1 MNLLNENT
9 FNSEDDKTEYLYRM
23 GRIYDETGKTDSA
36 LLLYSKAIDKGKD
49 LPRYFAAN
57 SAIESAKIYEAKGD
71 KEKARF
77 YYNLC
82 LSFPNHEY
90 KNGLDQK
97 AKAGLNR
104 LE

>member
-1 MNLLNENT
+1 M
-9 FNSEDDKTEYLYRM
+9 
-23 GRIYDETGKTDSA
+23 TGKADSA
-36 LLLYSKAIDKGKD
+36 LLYYRRAIDKGKD
-49 LPRYFAAN
+49 IPRYFAAN
-57 SAIESAKIYEAKGD
+57 SALESAKIYEAKGEKD
-71 KEKARF
+71 KAKY

-104 LE
+104 LQ